1 VQIAGAAP
9 VSGTIMAVHV
19 VVAIHTS
26 LPVDKVGRRRQHADW
41 GQRATAFTHEA
52 ADKLEYAPDNVRT

>member
-1 VQIAGAAP
+1 
-9 VSGTIMAVHV
+9 MAVHV

-26 LPVDKVGRRRQHADW
+26 LPVDKVGRRRQHADG